1 MVRPLHDVIYMK
13 EVNVRIICIYYFKCD
28 VTSQNRALVAFFHV
42 PQIKFKQFYRE
53 IKVFKEFV
61 ILLPNYTEEG
71 LFELQKFN
79 KKYLQNLIKF

>member
-28 VTSQNRALVAFFHV
+28 VTSPNRALVAIFHV

-61 ILLPNYTEEG
+61 ILLPNYTEG
-71 LFELQKFN
+71 GFFELQKLN
-79 KKYLQNLIKF
+79 KKIFAKFD